1 MGFISWLTGRDKKSS
16 DVYNDYDKVE
26 TVVNALTTIA
36 TTNVTNAQ
44 TEVNSAIQQF
54 LSVNGMPEL
63 LQKKGINITV
73 GCYDGLF
80 TSASETIKSIGEQ
93 IQKKSDD
100 IKTYEESKWYEKL
113 ASTFAMGGFKLAEGV
128 LSVAEDLGDGIVS
141 IVGWFA
147 FKDSAIEKAC
157 ENFVKKE
164 LSHDA
169 FNFYYNSD
177 FAKKSLIS
185 EDSAIAGGLK
195 VIGKT
200 VGTLYGAGVFAGATG
215 LSGVSSATGFLNTSG
230 TTWSA
235 AIIGGMSGLGSG
247 TETGLLK
254 GKTINEAVATDGI
267 KTGLIQGGLAFA
279 GGKLG
284 ERAAIKNS
292 AGGKEGYKQVVDNYK
307 NAEKAM
313 KGLEKETAQYNQAA
327 KALDTARETANSY
340 GTRYMTD
347 ASGEIIRD
355 ASGNA
360 IRTGGVGIQG
370 YSDAITN
377 AGIRFGEAQ
386 RDLVSSSA
394 KVFAGG
400 KAGKEIDKKYDAA
413 KSNYEQAR
421 EAADKAGE
429 KAKNSGVERLES
441 KYKDDYASDAADAN
455 LKAEADLKN
464 RLAQEANQAEK
475 SSMEAKKAFDKASEE
490 AKNGYNALK
499 QNQRE
504 AWSKLKTSNPFT
516 QLTGKEKDL
525 LIGAAGQSGTTAANA
540 ASNAAASSNSIK
552 ETAKSIPT
560 VIKNALTSPG
570 APGVALTAAGNAY
583 SVFNNDN
590 ASSTAKSRIN
600 EEKTEPTPT
609 PNPEPTPDGDGAT
622 SSTSSSDSSSGNNS
636 TSSNN
641 SNGGGS
647 GYSGGGGGGGGGYSG
662 GSPDYIKEI
671 PTSVPTTPKT
681 VEMGTGVPTTSVPTV
696 PSTNVPPT
704 TVPTA
709 APQNNP
715 SYSNGGTY
723 TPSGDNGG
731 GYYSGGGG
739 TYYQPADQSYTG
751 GGEYG
756 ENGFLSDASDIAVAT
771 DATDELEP
779 LDESLLSGSTSI
791 DDIIRNNTVTKVKT
805 NAPITTKGKSSG
817 ASTVIPLAAG
827 LSAAA
832 AAGIGAK
839 AYMDSRNNND
849 MDEEDDEMEDEEWSE
864 DYENGQNEADMGD
877 EYLDNDEYGY
887 QANDLGYNARSS
899 EELAELQ

>member
-54 LSVNGMPEL
+54 LSVNGMPDL
-63 LQKKGINITV
+63 LNKVGINLEV

-80 TSASETIKSIGEQ
+80 TSASETIKYIGEQ

-113 ASTFAMGGFKLAEGV
+113 ASTFAMGGFKLAEGA
-128 LSVAEDLGDGIVS
+128 LSVAEDLGDGLVS
-141 IVGWFA
+141 LVGWVA
-147 FKDSAIEKAC
+147 FKDSGLEKAC

-164 LSHDA
+164 WSHDA

-195 VIGKT
+195 IIGKT

-235 AIIGGMSGLGSG
+235 AIIGGTAGLGSG
-247 TETGLLK
+247 TETGILK

-267 KTGLIQGGLAFA
+267 KTGLIQGGLAFV

-292 AGGKEGYKQVVDNYK
+292 AGGKDGYKKVVDNYK
-307 NAEKAM
+307 NAEKAL
-313 KGLEKETAQYNQAA
+313 KGLEKETAQYNEAV
-327 KALDTARETANSY
+327 KALDTARKTANSY

-355 ASGNA
+355 ASKLP

-394 KVFAGG
+394 KLFAGG
-400 KAGKEIDKKYDAA
+400 KAGKEIDKKYNAA
-413 KSNYEQAR
+413 KSNYEQAS
-421 EAADKAGE
+421 EAADKAGD
-429 KAKNSGVERLES
+429 KATKAGVEKLES

-464 RLAQEANQAEK
+464 RLAKEANQAEK
-475 SSMEAKKAFDKASEE
+475 SSMEAKKAYDKALDE
-490 AKNGYNALK
+490 AKNGYEALRK
-499 QNQRE
+499 NRDA
-504 AWSKLKTSNPFT
+504 AWSKWKTSNPFT
-516 QLTGKEKDL
+516 QLIGKEKDL

-540 ASNAAASSNSIK
+540 ASNSIK

-560 VIKNALTSPG
+560 AIKDALTSPG

-590 ASSTAKSRIN
+590 ASSTSKSRIN
-600 EEKTEPTPT
+600 EEKTEPTP
-609 PNPEPTPDGDGAT
+609 NPEPTPDDDGAT
-622 SSTSSSDSSSGNNS
+622 SSTSSNDSSSGNKS
-636 TSSNN
+636 TGGNN

-671 PTSVPTTPKT
+671 PTSVPTTPKRT
-681 VEMGTGVPTTSVPTV
+681 EMGTGVPTTSVPTV

-756 ENGFLSDASDIAVAT
+756 ENGFLSDTSDIAVAT